1 MPDLSVVDNP
11 DRGRFEAEVNG
22 GTAVLEYLL
31 DGDVIAFTHTEVPA
45 AARGRGVADAL
56 ATTALDYA
64 EARGLR
70 VRPLCPFVGAFIRR
84 HPEYQHLVR

>member
-11 DRGRFEAEVNG
+11 DRGRFEAEVDG

-31 DGDVIAFTHTEVPA
+31 DGDVMALTHTEVPEA
-45 AARGRGVADAL
+45 SRGRGVADAL
-56 ATTALDYA
+56 ATAVLDHA

-70 VRPLCPFVGAFIRR
+70 VRPLCPFVTAFLRR